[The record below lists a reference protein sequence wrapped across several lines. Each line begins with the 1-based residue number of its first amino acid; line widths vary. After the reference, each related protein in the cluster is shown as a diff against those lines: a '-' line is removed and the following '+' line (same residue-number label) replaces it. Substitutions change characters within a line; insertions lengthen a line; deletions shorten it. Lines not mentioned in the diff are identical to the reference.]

1 MVVLLVWLHCSRG
14 FIGGRG
20 LGMWL
25 TLRRVLQDFNVP
37 EVGGFLFGVIV
48 PLQVL
53 SQEIL
58 RALIASSSSF
68 VWVCWVSLR
77 YF

>member
-1 MVVLLVWLHCSRG
+1 ML
-14 FIGGRG
+14 
-20 LGMWL
+20 L

-37 EVGGFLFGVIV
+37 EVGGFLFGVII
-48 PLQVL
+48 PLQVF

-58 RALIASSSSF
+58 RALIAHSFSF
-68 VWVCWVSLR
+68 VWVFWVSLR